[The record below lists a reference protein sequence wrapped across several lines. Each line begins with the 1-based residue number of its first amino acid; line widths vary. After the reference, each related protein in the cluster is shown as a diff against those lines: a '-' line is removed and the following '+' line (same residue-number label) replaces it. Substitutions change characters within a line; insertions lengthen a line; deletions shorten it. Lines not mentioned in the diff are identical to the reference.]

1 MSRTIVILNDYCHIN
16 GGASRVAIDE
26 ATGLAQA
33 GEKVIFLGA
42 SGPICKELQDA
53 DMDVIC
59 MEQPELIEAGKSPS
73 VLLQGLWNREAYR
86 EMESL
91 LAKLTPESTV
101 IHLHGYTKALT
112 TSPVRAAVKNGFRVI
127 CTLHDFFVACPNG
140 AFFDYVKGEPCPKR
154 GLSSDCIRTN
164 CDKRHYHH
172 KLYRVA
178 RSTVQKRAG
187 LLPDGVKDY
196 ISLSN
201 RSLELLRP
209 YLPQAAHFYPLEN
222 LIDVAQMSPVDVA
235 SNTSVVAVGRLDIEK
250 GIELLLKAAQ
260 RADVQL
266 TLVGDG
272 PLRKLAETY
281 GNCRVTG
288 WLKPEQVVAE
298 LGKARCLAFPSLWY
312 ETYGLVVGEA
322 AARGVPAI
330 VSDISAAAERVANNV
345 DGWHVGAGNE
355 HDLTR
360 ALELTKNNESLGSM
374 GRAAYENFWK
384 TPPSRER
391 HVQGLL
397 KIYSKMIG

>member
-1 MSRTIVILNDYCHIN
+1 MARTIVVLNDYCHIN

-26 ATGLAQA
+26 AVSLASA
-33 GEKVIFLGA
+33 GERVIFFGA

-53 DMDVIC
+53 NIDVIC
-59 MEQPELIEAGKSPS
+59 LEQPELIEAGKNPS

-91 LAKLTPESTV
+91 LLKLTPDSTI

-112 TSPVRAAVKNGFRVI
+112 TSPVRVAVRNGFRVV
-127 CTLHDFFVACPNG
+127 CTLHDFFAACPNG
-140 AFFDYVKGEPCPKR
+140 AFFDYVKSKPCPKR
-154 GLSSDCIRTN
+154 GLSGDCIRTN

-172 KLYRVA
+172 KLYRVVRGA
-178 RSTVQKRAG
+178 VQKRVG
-187 LLPDGVKDY
+187 LLPDGVMDY
-196 ISLSN
+196 IFLSN
-201 RSLELLRP
+201 RSLELLKP
-209 YLPQAAHFYPLEN
+209 YLPNAAHFHPLEN
-222 LIDVAQMSPVDVA
+222 LIDVQQTPPVDVA
-235 SNTSVVAVGRLDIEK
+235 ANISVVAVGRLDIEK
-250 GIELLLKAAQ
+250 GIELLLKAAK
-260 RADVQL
+260 RANVQL

-281 GNCRVTG
+281 DNCRITG
-288 WLKPEQVVAE
+288 WVAPEQVFAE
-298 LGKARCLAFPSLWY
+298 LDKARCLAFPSLWY

-330 VSDISAAAERVANNV
+330 VSDISAAAERVVNNV

-360 ALELTKNNESLGSM
+360 ALELTKNNESLCLM
-374 GRAAYENFWK
+374 GQAAYDKFWK

-391 HVQGLL
+391 HVKGLL
-397 KIYSKMIG
+397 EIYHKLLS